1 MTGMEKNYSRMVSL
15 LKHLKK
21 WHPKRIHQFQKEAI
35 DLAATL
41 MKYLSSSL
49 EQIILSQSLLMVIT
63 TIMKFLFIDKGE
75 IINALD

>member
-21 WHPKRIHQFQKEAI
+21 WHPKKIHRFQKEAI
-35 DLAATL
+35 DLVATL

-63 TIMKFLFIDKGE
+63 TIMKLLFIDKGE